1 MSPQRVQFA
10 FINTR
15 PQGACP
21 CCTDP
26 LRPGKMKGHGSR
38 SSSSPCAACKF
49 LKRRCMPSCI
59 FAPYFKAED
68 PQKFA
73 NVHKVFGASNVSK
86 LLGEVPLELRED
98 TVTTLAY
105 EAEARLRDPVY
116 GCVADISLLQWKMVK
131 LQEDL
136 ANARVRLARYV
147 NPPCLPSTSSV
158 SLTSSPSSSY
168 GQFFY
173 DEADFGA
180 HMVFSGSSEM
190 VGGPSSF
197 FEPTEFLQQ

>member
-1 MSPQRVQFA
+1 
-10 FINTR
+10 
-15 PQGACP
+15 
-21 CCTDP
+21 
-26 LRPGKMKGHGSR
+26 MKGHHHGSR

-49 LKRRCMPSCI
+49 LKRRCLPSCI

-98 TVTTLAY
+98 AVTTLAY
-105 EAEARLRDPVY
+105 EADARLRDPVY

-147 NPPCLPSTSSV
+147 NPPIPSLPSTSSV
-158 SLTSSPSSSY
+158 SVSLPSSPSSSSY

-173 DEADFGA
+173 DEPDFGA
-180 HMVFSGSSEM
+180 HPMVFSGPSEM
-190 VGGPSSF
+190 VCGSSF
-197 FEPTEFLQQ
+197 FELPAEFHLQQ